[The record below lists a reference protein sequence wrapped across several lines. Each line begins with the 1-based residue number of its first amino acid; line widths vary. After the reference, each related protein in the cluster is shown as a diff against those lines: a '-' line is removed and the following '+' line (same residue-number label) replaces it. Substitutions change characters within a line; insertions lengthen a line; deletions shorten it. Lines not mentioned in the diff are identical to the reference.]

1 MDRSKS
7 RPETKRNHHKFWS
20 TFSICGKLYWAR
32 SIKYN
37 HNSKNIC
44 DRKRYR
50 NYLSILTIIS
60 CIFSPKVLAN
70 TSQTA
75 APVANSSGSVT
86 NMAIQSLQGNLIQNQ
101 YGGNI
106 LCQGPMLTFS
116 PFITDSH
123 QHSLPREY
131 WYDAPIYADDGSI
144 SHYQATRTGQKDNHS
159 LNLGFSMTFS
169 VPLDQSLQR
178 RCKKAADNQIARTE
192 QMLLDSQLNWHIAR
206 LRECGKLKQEGISFA
221 KSSPYF
227 KLCEDVIVTAKP
239 GQVLPHNHKIISP
252 SSSQK

>member
-1 MDRSKS
+1 MDWSKL
-7 RPETKRNHHKFWS
+7 REQTKRNHHGSRPSVPIRRELHWP
-20 TFSICGKLYWAR
+20 WAFK
-32 SIKYN
+32 SNNY
-37 HNSKNIC
+37 SKNINY
-44 DRKRYR
+44 RKRYR

-106 LCQGPMLTFS
+106 VCQGPMLTFS
-116 PFITDSH
+116 PFVTDSH
-123 QHSLPREY
+123 SFSTPREY
-131 WYDAPIYADDGSI
+131 WYEAPIYDDDGNI
-144 SHYQATRTGQKDNHS
+144 SHYQNTRTGQKDNMS
-159 LNLGFSMTFS
+159 LNFGFSMTFS

-178 RCKKAADNQIARTE
+178 RCKKAIDTQLARTN
-192 QMLLDSQLNWHIAR
+192 QMLLDSQLSWHIAR
-206 LRECGKLKQEGISFA
+206 IKECGQLKQSGIALA

-227 KLCEDVIVTAKP
+227 KLCEDVIVTSKP
-239 GQVLPHNHKIISP
+239 NLPHTHKIINKS
-252 SSSQK
+252 K